1 MKDLNEYTPEQV
13 QALLAEERWHDELL
27 PVHRV
32 QLTPWQQW
40 VFRGLRIYVVV
51 MCVIVLWAFTAG
63 VHA

>member
-1 MKDLNEYTPEQV
+1 MKDLDEYTPEQV
-13 QALLAEERWHDELL
+13 QTLLAEEHWHDELQ

-40 VFRGLRIYVVV
+40 VFWGLRIYVVA

>member
-1 MKDLNEYTPEQV
+1 MKHLDEYTPEQL
-13 QALLAEERWHDELL
+13 QALLTEERWHDELP

-32 QLTPWQQW
+32 QLTSGQQW
-40 VFRGLRIYVVV
+40 VFWGLRIYVVI